1 MVSISIIIPIYNVE
15 VYIRRCLESVMIQEF
30 DGATVE
36 CILIDDCTPDQSMA
50 IVKSM
55 VSEYKGPISFV
66 LLKHKV
72 NRGLS
77 AARNTGILCAKSDYV
92 FFMDSDDYI
101 MPNSLQYFL
110 DNQAKYQDVDILI
123 GNAINR
129 KANNNLINNVQGACL
144 MTDRDLFFQRML
156 QHKIYLYA
164 WNKLIKRDVL
174 MRYHI
179 FFEEGI
185 LYEDQCWSYL
195 LFSKVSSLLLL
206 SQVTY
211 VYEYNPNSIVHTTF
225 TLGNANKA
233 VWSYTVST
241 NRMLDCPPDPFSF
254 HINLTVDYLLFMAN
268 FLMNGVDVLSRFE
281 ISDEIAHDFRA
292 VRFRILSRSLRYGRL
307 LLFCFF
313 LILFPPLSHIQ
324 KLRLFRHHYYDLELI
339 VNRLCH
345 MTDFIHKKSRI

>member
-15 VYIRRCLESVMIQEF
+15 VYIRRCLESMMTQEF
-30 DGATVE
+30 VGATIE
-36 CILIDDCTPDQSMA
+36 CILIDDCTPDRSMT

-66 LLKHKV
+66 LLKHEV

-77 AARNTGILCAKSDYV
+77 AARNTGIQHAKGDYV

-101 MPNSLQYFL
+101 MPDSLQYFL
-110 DNQAKYQDVDILI
+110 DNQAKYQDVDILV

-129 KANNNLINNVQGACL
+129 KANNNLINGVHDTCL

-164 WNKLIKRDVL
+164 WNKLIKRDILLKHHV
-174 MRYHI
+174 

-185 LYEDQCWSYL
+185 LYEDQCWSYQ

-211 VYEYNPNSIVHTTF
+211 IYDYNPNSIVHTTF
-225 TLGNANKA
+225 TLGNADKA

-241 NRMLDCPPDPFSF
+241 DRMLDCPPDSGSF
-254 HINLTVDYLLFMAN
+254 QKNLTVDYLLFMAN
-268 FLMNGVDVLSRFE
+268 FLMNGVDVLSRFK
-281 ISDEIAHDFRA
+281 ISDDIAHDFLL
-292 VRFRILSRSLRYGRL
+292 VRTRLLKRSLKNGRVMLACFFL
-307 LLFCFF
+307 LLFSPF
-313 LILFPPLSHIQ
+313 SQIQ
-324 KLRLFRHHYYDLELI
+324 KWRFFRHHYYDLESV
-339 VNRLCH
+339 VNKICH
-345 MTDFIHKKSRI
+345 LTDYIHRK